1 MYCRKIIMTNIFH
14 KNPIL
19 VINMSKNADPI
30 RQKEKKNKTT
40 NLHQNCFSEPEK
52 YKSEN

>member
-1 MYCRKIIMTNIFH
+1 MTNIFH

-19 VINMSKNADPI
+19 VINMSKIADPI
-30 RQKEKKNKTT
+30 RRKEKNKTT

-52 YKSEN
+52 YKSENY